1 MIIKVSDVQC
11 QAFIQ
16 GVFGGQRISPNALLC
31 LGHGPAYADPCVI
44 EIALRDTPLRF
55 SFKFRQ
61 NDPLG
66 CCVNLRPFATVL
78 GQAGDQ
84 EQRAAFRD
92 WIAAHY
98 SSGPRAA
105 DAAPYFKPYG
115 HPPATVNGNTV
126 DTYFDVAGTNGSDLC
141 LDQPSTVMACPEFPH
156 LAKQVTLQL
165 TLAQAVQR
173 ILLRAQIVEPGSIA
187 Y

>member
-1 MIIKVSDVQC
+1 MVTKIRDVQY
-11 QAFIQ
+11 QAFVL

-61 NDPLG
+61 NDPLA
-66 CCVNLRPFATVL
+66 CCINLRPFATVL

-84 EQRAAFRD
+84 EHRAAFQD

-98 SSGPRAA
+98 GSEPKARAT
-105 DAAPYFKPYG
+105 APYFKPYG
-115 HPPATVNGNTV
+115 QPPATASGDTD
-126 DTYFDVAGTNGSDLC
+126 DTYFELAPTNHSDLC
-141 LDQPSTVMACPEFPH
+141 LTQPSAVMACPEFPH
-156 LAKQVTLQL
+156 LAKQLTLKL

-173 ILLRAQIVEPGSIA
+173 ILLRAQIIEPGSIA
-187 Y
+187 C